1 MENYNDLQVSL
12 EKQRTKLNK
21 EFFSGAALYDA
32 ITSDNTITI
41 DVSGYTPDN
50 SFITS
55 SNLDSITTISGISTS
70 TVNISDIISLDDQIS
85 FDFDNIKIVPTL
97 WKEALPDVYTVNDM
111 CEEYPAL
118 AKAYENF
125 QTVYKLVEQDYKGK
139 KEDNT

>member
-1 MENYNDLQVSL
+1 MTQS
-12 EKQRTKLNK
+12 NK
-21 EFFSGAALYDA
+21 A
-32 ITSDNTITI
+32 IDTITL
-41 DVSGYTPDN
+41 DLSDYPDEAFTTDTGSDYTFNVSTNTN
-50 SFITS
+50 SSVISS

-70 TVNISDIISLDDQIS
+70 TGSTYRVDDQIT

-97 WKEALPDVYTVNDM
+97 WTETLPDVYTVNDM

-125 QTVYKLVEQDYKGK
+125 QTIYKLVEQDYKGK

>member
-1 MENYNDLQVSL
+1 MTQS
-12 EKQRTKLNK
+12 NK
-21 EFFSGAALYDA
+21 A
-32 ITSDNTITI
+32 IDTITL
-41 DVSGYTPDN
+41 DLSDYPDEA
-50 SFITS
+50 FITDTGSDYTFNVSTNTNSSVISS

-70 TVNISDIISLDDQIS
+70 TGSTYRVDDQIT

-97 WKEALPDVYTVNDM
+97 WTETLPDVYTVNDM

-125 QTVYKLVEQDYKGK
+125 QTIYKLVEQDYKGK

>member
-1 MENYNDLQVSL
+1 MTQS
-12 EKQRTKLNK
+12 K
-21 EFFSGAALYDA
+21 
-32 ITSDNTITI
+32 DNTITI
-41 DVSGYTPDN
+41 DLSDYDNEDFVTDTGTDYTFNVSTNTNG
-50 SFITS
+50 SVITS

-70 TVNISDIISLDDQIS
+70 TGSTYRLDDQIS

-97 WKEALPDVYTVNDM
+97 WKEALPDVDTVNAM
-111 CEEYPAL
+111 CNEYPAL